1 MCLKINRRII
11 MKSFQS
17 YIKEQE
23 ELAIVKVEEDK
34 KQKLADFIRKIDDLN
49 DEKFHAFAVDELGMS
64 EDEAETLA
72 YKMLKAVLLK
82 AEAEP
87 EIVPDE
93 LDIDVSDGS
102 SIDALTGDDEGMDI
116 DMGDELEMGS
126 DEEEDEDW

>member
-1 MCLKINRRII
+1 

-49 DEKFHAFAVDELGMS
+49 DEKFHRFAIDELGMS
-64 EDEAETLA
+64 EPEAETLA
-72 YKMLKAVLLK
+72 YKMLKAFLLK
-82 AEAEP
+82 AEDEP
-87 EIVPDE
+87 AIVPDE

-102 SIDALTGDDEGMDI
+102 SIEALTGDDEGMDI

>member
-1 MCLKINRRII
+1 M
-11 MKSFQS
+11 MSFKG
-17 YIKEQE
+17 YLKEQE

-49 DEKFHAFAVDELGMS
+49 DEKFHKFAVDELGMS

-72 YKMLKAVLLK
+72 YKMLKAFLLK
-82 AEAEP
+82 AETEP

-93 LDIDVSDGS
+93 LGLD
-102 SIDALTGDDEGMDI
+102 LGDDGALGL
-116 DMGDELEMGS
+116 GDELGSDEDDLAAIGGEEDLMG

>member
-1 MCLKINRRII
+1 M
-11 MKSFQS
+11 MSFKG
-17 YIKEQE
+17 YLKEQE

-49 DEKFHAFAVDELGMS
+49 DEKFHTFAVDELGMS

-72 YKMLKAVLLK
+72 YKMLKAFLLK

-93 LDIDVSDGS
+93 LGLDLG
-102 SIDALTGDDEGMDI
+102 DAEGEEGLGDDLAGEEDI
-116 DMGDELEMGS
+116 MSAIGGEEEILDT
-126 DEEEDEDW
+126 EEEDEDW